1 MKKVEQSKGRC
12 TSADELC
19 FPTLWYYAVLKFTVD
34 KELPKQSMSILDSP
48 SAHDIETEECEIVQ
62 EEFEPEAKL
71 KVSFLLWGFYP
82 ELTVF
87 SSVN

>member
-1 MKKVEQSKGRC
+1 
-12 TSADELC
+12 
-19 FPTLWYYAVLKFTVD
+19 
-34 KELPKQSMSILDSP
+34 MSILDSP